1 MVNPHRYERYSDVTQ
16 IFLNYRAVDEP
27 FGVAMLDEALSGKF
41 GDDAVFL
48 ASKSIPLGSAW
59 ESEMFR
65 AVTASAA
72 LLVVMGRNWLNASD
86 DAGRRRLD
94 DPADFVRREIITA
107 FEQGK
112 QVIPVRLAVKRLTA
126 ADLPPELRPLLD
138 KQDIEVRF
146 RSHRLDVELLVQKLR
161 QQIPALRTAA
171 SVAGKADPGS
181 KFSVNA
187 KTIETQI
194 SAGTVNMGDFYASG
208 TRHD

>member
-1 MVNPHRYERYSDVTQ
+1 VTQ
-16 IFLNYRAVDEP
+16 IFLNYRAADEP

-48 ASKSIPLGSAW
+48 ASKSLPLGSAW

-72 LLVVMGRNWLNASD
+72 LLVVMGRNWLNAMD
-86 DAGRRRLD
+86 DSGCRRID

-112 QVIPVRLAVKRLTA
+112 QVIPVRLAVKRLAA

-146 RSHRLDVELLVQKLR
+146 RSHRIDIELLAQKLR
-161 QQIPALRTAA
+161 QQIPALRAA
-171 SVAGKADPGS
+171 SSVTSVADSSPR
-181 KFSVNA
+181 FSVTA
-187 KTIETQI
+187 ETIDTQI

-208 TRHD
+208 RRHD